1 MANSKERGTRGDDKV
16 ERETRMAEERFLLM
30 AQVEMQRLLND
41 QGLKYK
47 DLALR
52 LGVSEARISQM
63 FGDDANNLT
72 IRSIAK
78 IFHKLGEKPLIMSK
92 AVYERRLAEARGAS
106 DPAPVWVMAGLTEA
120 FSVGPC
126 TQVVKRIANVRENSK
141 PANGSDWAAAEN
153 AVEARRADAA

>member
-1 MANSKERGTRGDDKV
+1 MANSKERGNRGDDNV
-16 ERETRMAEERFLLM
+16 DRETRMAEERFLLM

-52 LGVSEARISQM
+52 LEVSEARISQM

-78 IFHKLGEKPLIMSK
+78 IFHKLGEKPVIMSK
-92 AVYERRLAEARGAS
+92 TAFERRLAEARGAS

-120 FSVGPC
+120 FSVGAC
-126 TQVVKRIANVRENSK
+126 TQVVKRITNVREMSK
-141 PANGSDWAAAEN
+141 PANGLDWAAAEN